1 VDAPGQG
8 ISVAALQVENGYQ
21 LEAAIPWQ
29 AIGLRPA
36 PGLVVGLA
44 LNVNDNDTAGTAVQE
59 VMKSHV
65 ATRAF
70 RDPSSWGR
78 LTLR

>member
-1 VDAPGQG
+1 M
-8 ISVAALQVENGYQ
+8 VAARQMAQGYH

-29 AIGLRPA
+29 DLSLSPT
-36 PGLVVGLA
+36 PGLVIGLA
-44 LNVNDNDTAGTAVQE
+44 LNVNDNDTPGTAVQE

-70 RDPSSWGR
+70 QDPSSWGS